1 MTEQS
6 TLDTS
11 LIKAYEAA
19 NYYVR
24 TAQPFTIQISVKSDG
39 LAAWYRKLGV
49 TSAAFVT
56 AYNPFGSVLSDKENK
71 LRNKKLR
78 SDMDALGLTSVNG
91 FGQDKLGEW
100 GQEDSFLIFG
110 ISLEDARAVG
120 IKYEQNAIVWSG
132 NDAIPQL
139 ILLR

>member
-1 MTEQS
+1 MTNKT
-6 TLDTS
+6 TLDPS
-11 LIKAYEAA
+11 LIKAYEDA

-24 TAQPFTIQISVKSDG
+24 TAQPFTIQIGLKSDG
-39 LAAWYRKLGV
+39 VASWFRKLGV
-49 TSAAFVT
+49 ASAAFVT
-56 AYNPFGSVLSDKENK
+56 AYNPFGVVLSDKENK

-78 SDMDALGLTSVNG
+78 SDMDTLGLTSVNG
-91 FGQDKLGEW
+91 FGQDKLGDW

-110 ISLEDARAVG
+110 LNLEDAKAAG
-120 IKYEQNAIVWSG
+120 IKHEQNAIVWCG

>member
-1 MTEQS
+1 MLDKS
-6 TLDTS
+6 TLDPS

-24 TAQPFTIQISVKSDG
+24 TAQPFTIQISVKNDG
-39 LAAWYRKLGV
+39 LTTWYRKLGV

-56 AYNPFGSVLSDKENK
+56 AYNPFGVVISDKVNK
-71 LRNKKLR
+71 LRNKQLR

-110 ISLEDARAVG
+110 LNLEEAKAAG
-120 IKYEQNAIVWSG
+120 IKYEQNAIVWCG

>member
-1 MTEQS
+1 MLDKS
-6 TLDTS
+6 TLDPL

-19 NYYVR
+19 NYYVT
-24 TAQPFTIQISVKSDG
+24 TAQPFTIQISVNNEG
-39 LAAWYRKLGV
+39 LTTWYRKLGV

-56 AYNPFGSVLSDKENK
+56 AYNPFGVVLSDKENK
-71 LRNKKLR
+71 LRNKQLR

-100 GQEDSFLIFG
+100 GQEHSFLIFG
-110 ISLEDARAVG
+110 ISLEEAKAVG
-120 IKYEQNAIVWSG
+120 NKYEQNAIVWSG